1 MMRLKRYL
9 VLYILAMSL
18 SVLAACGTADSTT
31 PEAFARYKTPDVL
44 AALTTAGLSVV
55 NPQRSLA
62 AGQGAPLTFNDRYT
76 FEIAIRDIAPSGGQ
90 IMIFNSPEALQ
101 KWQDYITTQKASSDT
116 RRNWLF
122 VYTYRNVLL
131 QVNPG
136 LTNDE
141 AERYHKAL
149 ESLS

>member
-1 MMRLKRYL
+1 MRLKRYL
-9 VLYILAMSL
+9 VLCVLAMSL
-18 SVLAACGTADSTT
+18 SVLAACGATDATT
-31 PEAFARYKTPDVL
+31 PEPFARFKAVDVL
-44 AALTTAGLSVV
+44 KVLTDANLSVV

-62 AGQGAPLTFNDRYT
+62 ATSGAPLSFSDRYT

-90 IMIFNSPEALQ
+90 ILIFNSPGAMQ
-101 KWQDYITTQKASSDT
+101 KWQDYITGQKASSDT
-116 RRNWLF
+116 KRNWLF
-122 VYTYRNVLL
+122 VYTYKNVLL

-149 ESLS
+149 EAMG